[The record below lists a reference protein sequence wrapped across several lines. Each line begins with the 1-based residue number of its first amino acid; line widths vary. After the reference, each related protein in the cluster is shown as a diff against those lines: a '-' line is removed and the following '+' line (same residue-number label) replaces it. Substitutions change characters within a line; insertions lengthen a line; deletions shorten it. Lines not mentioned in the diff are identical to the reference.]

1 MEKYKVERMV
11 DCMAIKYHQNGTA
24 NEYGADHQLTNNWNT
39 EKDYGTGQTIKHI
52 LGVVQCL
59 IDEGYLVSVVK
70 NDILL
75 IRTINKTEQKK
86 RKLFVA

>member
-1 MEKYKVERMV
+1 
-11 DCMAIKYHQNGTA
+11 MARVLA
-24 NEYGADHQLTNNWNT
+24 NKFRLARIGDNDGRN
-39 EKDYGTGQTIKHI
+39 YGTGQTINHI

-59 IDEGYLVSVVK
+59 IDEGYLVSAVK
-70 NDILL
+70 NDVLL